1 MVLNSIMV
9 TRVDDKIN
17 LNFNL
22 QVTLTPV
29 QDIWIIKNL
38 PKILKKSFV
47 TFLNKTTASLSMR
60 RLFAK

>member
-1 MVLNSIMV
+1 MV

-22 QVTLTPV
+22 QATLTPV

-47 TFLNKTTASLSMR
+47 TSLNKTTASLSMR